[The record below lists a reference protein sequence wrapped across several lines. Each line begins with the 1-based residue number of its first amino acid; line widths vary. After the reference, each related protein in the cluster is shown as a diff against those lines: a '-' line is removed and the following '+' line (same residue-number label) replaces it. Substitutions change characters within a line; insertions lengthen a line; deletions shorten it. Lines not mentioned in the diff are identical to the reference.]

1 MAEYRIRETG
11 AVVTEHEFRGLHPTT
26 SFPSVITEEM
36 ANDFGADVVF
46 EGPQATSPD
55 RYHYS
60 QRDGVEEIEGKWYT
74 KHILGPVFAD
84 YTDEDGV
91 VHTAA
96 EQEAAHHAQVDAATI
111 ASNKTT
117 RNTKLSATDWTQLAD
132 VPLTAQSKADFADY
146 RQALRDADML
156 EPVWPEAPAEV
167 WVA

>member
-46 EGPQATSPD
+46 EGPQASPT
-55 RYHYS
+55 RYQVAY
-60 QRDGVEEIEGKWYT
+60 RDGVEEIEGKWYT
-74 KHILGPVFAD
+74 KYAVAD
-84 YTDEDGV
+84 MDDEAK
-91 VHTAA
+91 AA
-96 EQEAAHHAQVDAATI
+96 VDAATI
-111 ASNKTT
+111 ASNKAT
-117 RNTKLSATDWTQLAD
+117 RNTKLSATDWTQLGD
-132 VPLTAQSKADFADY
+132 VPLTAQCKADFADH

-156 EPVWPEAPAEV
+156 DPVWPDAPTEE